1 MVVGQRIKQVHPIP
15 HDKAG
20 ASLLMTA
27 LLVSDSISAAEGR
40 LHLLQSLLHLTLQ
53 ICYCA
58 LYPVGQRAGTQTTL
72 CIDNVCV

>member
-1 MVVGQRIKQVHPIP
+1 MGGQGVKQVDAIP

-27 LLVSDSISAAEGR
+27 LPICDSISAAESR
-40 LHLLQSLLHLTLQ
+40 LHLLQSLLNLTLQ

-58 LYPVGQRAGTQTTL
+58 LDPVRQHIG
-72 CIDNVCV
+72 